1 MPRHQGGR
9 TVKVLIMAGGYATRL
24 WPITKDNP
32 KALLPV
38 GEKRIIDYILE
49 KVLTLDLPVY
59 ISTNRFFESH
69 FRPVAEE
76 YGVELIV
83 EDTLHE
89 EEKLGTIGAMKKA
102 VDELGLDDYLVIAG
116 DNLFSFSLEDFL
128 ARYSGETLIAVYDVG
143 DLELA
148 KRYGV
153 VVLEGDRVVA
163 FEEKPAQP
171 RSTLISTGVYVFP
184 ERVMELLDEY
194 LRDGNRDSPGY
205 FVQWLLARGEP
216 IKAYRF
222 SEYWYDIGSADSYLE
237 ALKTLLKE
245 SRIEEIQISPYAKI
259 IPPVV
264 IKRGAKI
271 LGRSIIGPF
280 AYIGEECLIEN
291 SDVSDSIIFR
301 KTVIR
306 NATIWRSIID
316 EKCEIRNL
324 ELRKSLVGGHAK
336 IQRGE

>member
-1 MPRHQGGR
+1 M
-9 TVKVLIMAGGYATRL
+9 KILIMAGGYATRL

-38 GEKRIIDYILE
+38 GNRAILDYILE
-49 KVLTLDLPVY
+49 KVGELDMEVY
-59 ISTNRFFESH
+59 ISTNRFFEAH
-69 FRPVAEE
+69 FRPYAEKR
-76 YGVELIV
+76 GIKLIV

-89 EEKLGTIGAMKKA
+89 SEKLGTIGAMKRA
-102 VDELGLDDYLVIAG
+102 VEELGLDDYLVIAG
-116 DNLFSFSLEDFL
+116 DNLFSFSLREFL
-128 ARYSGETLIAVYDVG
+128 EAYDGKTLIAVYDVG
-143 DLELA
+143 DMELA

-153 VVLEGDRVVA
+153 VVLEGDKVLS
-163 FEEKPAQP
+163 FQEKPAEP
-171 RSTLISTGVYVFP
+171 RSTLVSTGVYVFP
-184 ERVMELLDEY
+184 RRVMERIDEY
-194 LRDGNRDSPGY
+194 LSNGNRDSPGY
-205 FVQWLLARGEP
+205 FLQWLLERKES

-222 SEYWYDIGSADSYLE
+222 SDYWYDIGSADSYLE

-245 SRIEEIQISPYAKI
+245 SHVEEIQISPYAKI

-271 LGRSIIGPF
+271 LGRSMIGPY
-280 AYIGEECLIEN
+280 AYIGEECVIEN

-301 KTVIR
+301 NTIIK
-306 NATIWRSIID
+306 NSTIWRSIID

>member
-1 MPRHQGGR
+1 M
-9 TVKVLIMAGGYATRL
+9 KILIMAGGYATRL

-38 GEKRIIDYILE
+38 GNRVILDYILE
-49 KVLTLDLPVY
+49 NAMELGLETY
-59 ISTNRFFESH
+59 ISTNRFFEAH
-69 FRPVAEE
+69 FRPYAEGR
-76 YGVELIV
+76 GVELIV

-116 DNLFSFSLEDFL
+116 DNLFSFSLADFL
-128 ARYSGETLIAVYDVG
+128 RAYDGRTLIAVYDVG
-143 DLELA
+143 DLNLA

-153 VVLEGDRVVA
+153 VVLEGDRVIS

-184 ERVMELLDEY
+184 KAVMERIDEY
-194 LRDGNRDSPGY
+194 LSNGNRDSPGY
-205 FVQWLLARGEP
+205 FLQWLLSKGEP
-216 IKAYRF
+216 VKAYRF

-245 SRIEEIQISPYAKI
+245 SHVEEIQISPYAKI

-271 LGRSIIGPF
+271 LGRSIIGPY
-280 AYIGEECLIEN
+280 AYIGEGCVIEN
-291 SDVSDSIIFR
+291 SDISDSIVFR
-301 KTVIR
+301 NTVIR
-306 NATIWRSIID
+306 NSTIWRSIID

>member
-1 MPRHQGGR
+1 M
-9 TVKVLIMAGGYATRL
+9 KVLIMAGGYATRL
-24 WPITKDNP
+24 WPITKGNP

-38 GEKRIIDYILE
+38 GNKVILDYILE
-49 KVLTLDLPVY
+49 KVGELGLETY
-59 ISTNRFFESH
+59 ISTNRFFEAH
-69 FRPVAEE
+69 FRPYAKEN
-76 YGVELIV
+76 GVDLIV

-102 VDELGLDDYLVIAG
+102 LDELGLDDYLVIAG
-116 DNLFSFSLEDFL
+116 DNLFSFSLTDFL
-128 ARYSGETLIAVYDVG
+128 RVYDGRTLIAVYDVG
-143 DLELA
+143 DIELA

-153 VVLEGDRVVA
+153 VVLEGDEVVS
-163 FEEKPAQP
+163 FQEKPSEP
-171 RSTLISTGVYVFP
+171 RSTLVSTGVYVFP
-184 ERVMELLDEY
+184 KAVMKRIDEY
-194 LRDGNRDSPGY
+194 LSNGNRDSPGY
-205 FVQWLLARGEP
+205 FLQWLLEGKEP

-222 SEYWYDIGSADSYLE
+222 SDYWYDIGSADSYLE

-245 SRIEEIQISPYAKI
+245 SHIEEIQISPYSKI

-271 LGRSIIGPF
+271 LGRSLIGPY
-280 AYIGEECLIEN
+280 AYIGEECVIEN

-301 KTVIR
+301 GAVIK
-306 NATIWRSIID
+306 NSTIWRSIID

>member
-1 MPRHQGGR
+1 MR
-9 TVKVLIMAGGYATRL
+9 VLIMAGGYATRL

-38 GEKRIIDYILE
+38 GNRVILDYILE
-49 KVLTLDLPVY
+49 SVMELELETY
-59 ISTNRFFESH
+59 ISTNRFFEAH
-69 FRPVAEE
+69 FRPYAEKH
-76 YGVELIV
+76 GVGLIV

-102 VDELGLDDYLVIAG
+102 VEELGPDDYLVIAG
-116 DNLFSFSLEDFL
+116 DNLFSFGLRDFL
-128 ARYSGETLIAVYDVG
+128 RAYDGRTLIAVYDVG

-153 VVLEGDRVVA
+153 VVLEGDRVIS

-184 ERVMELLDEY
+184 RTVMERIEEY
-194 LRDGNRDSPGY
+194 LSNGNRDSPGY
-205 FVQWLLARGEP
+205 FLQWLLERGEP

-237 ALKTLLKE
+237 ALKTLLRE
-245 SRIEEIQISPYAKI
+245 SHVEEIQISPYAKI

-271 LGRSIIGPF
+271 LGRSIIGPY
-280 AYIGEECLIEN
+280 AYIGENCVIEN

-301 KTVIR
+301 NTVIK
-306 NATIWRSIID
+306 NSTIWRSIID

>member
-1 MPRHQGGR
+1 M
-9 TVKVLIMAGGYATRL
+9 KVLIMAGGYATRL

-38 GEKRIIDYILE
+38 GDRVILDYILE
-49 KVLTLDLPVY
+49 KVGELGMEAY
-59 ISTNRFFESH
+59 ISTNRFFEAH
-69 FRPVAEE
+69 FRPYAEK
-76 YGVELIV
+76 YGVGLIV

-89 EEKLGTIGAMKKA
+89 EEKLGTVGALKRA

-116 DNLFSFSLEDFL
+116 DNLFSFSLRDFL
-128 ARYSGETLIAVYDVG
+128 DSYDGRTLIAVYDIG

-153 VVLEGDRVVA
+153 VVLEGDRVIA
-163 FEEKPAQP
+163 FQEKPAQP
-171 RSTLISTGVYVFP
+171 RSTLVSTGVYVFP
-184 ERVMELLDEY
+184 KGVMAMIDEY
-194 LRDGNRDSPGY
+194 LRNGHRDAPGY
-205 FVQWLLARGEP
+205 FLQWLLEAGVEVR
-216 IKAYRF
+216 AYRF

-237 ALKTLLKE
+237 ALKTLLRE
-245 SRIEEIQISPYAKI
+245 SHVEEIQISPYAKI

-271 LGRSIIGPF
+271 LGRSMIGPY
-280 AYIGEECLIEN
+280 AYIGEDCVIEN
-291 SDVSDSIIFR
+291 SDISDSIIFR

-306 NATIWRSIID
+306 NSTIWRSIID

>member
-1 MPRHQGGR
+1 M
-9 TVKVLIMAGGYATRL
+9 KVLIMAGGYATRL

-38 GEKRIIDYILE
+38 GNRVILDYILE
-49 KVLTLDLPVY
+49 NVKELEIETY
-59 ISTNRFFESH
+59 ISTNRFFEAH
-69 FRPVAEE
+69 FRPYAEKH
-76 YGVELIV
+76 GVGLIV

-102 VDELGLDDYLVIAG
+102 VEELGPDDYLVIAG
-116 DNLFSFSLEDFL
+116 DNLFSFGLRDFL
-128 ARYSGETLIAVYDVG
+128 RAYDGRTLIAVYDVG

-153 VVLEGDRVVA
+153 VVLEGDRVIS

-184 ERVMELLDEY
+184 RAVMERIDEY
-194 LRDGNRDSPGY
+194 LSNGNRDSPGY
-205 FVQWLLARGEP
+205 FLQWLLERGEP

-237 ALKTLLKE
+237 ALKTLLRE
-245 SRIEEIQISPYAKI
+245 SHVEEIQISPYAKI

-271 LGRSIIGPF
+271 LGRSIIGPY
-280 AYIGEECLIEN
+280 AYIGENCVIEN

-301 KTVIR
+301 NTVIK
-306 NATIWRSIID
+306 NSTIWRSIID

>member
-1 MPRHQGGR
+1 M
-9 TVKVLIMAGGYATRL
+9 KILIMAGGYATRL

-38 GEKRIIDYILE
+38 GNRVILDYILE
-49 KVLTLDLPVY
+49 KVEELGLETY
-59 ISTNRFFESH
+59 ISTNRFFEAH
-69 FRPVAEE
+69 FRPYAEE
-76 YGVELIV
+76 RGIELIV

-116 DNLFSFSLEDFL
+116 DNLFSFSLADFL
-128 ARYSGETLIAVYDVG
+128 RAYDGRTLIAVYDVG
-143 DLELA
+143 DLNLA

-153 VVLEGDRVVA
+153 VVLEGDRVIS

-184 ERVMELLDEY
+184 KAVMERIDEY
-194 LRDGNRDSPGY
+194 LSNGNRDSPGY
-205 FVQWLLARGEP
+205 FLQWLLERGEP

-237 ALKTLLKE
+237 ALKTLLRE
-245 SRIEEIQISPYAKI
+245 SHVEEIQISPYAKI

-271 LGRSIIGPF
+271 LGRSIIGPY
-280 AYIGEECLIEN
+280 AYIGENCVIEN

-301 KTVIR
+301 NTVIK
-306 NATIWRSIID
+306 NSTIWRSIID

>member
-1 MPRHQGGR
+1 M
-9 TVKVLIMAGGYATRL
+9 KALIMAGGYATRL

-38 GEKRIIDYILE
+38 GNRVILEYILD
-49 KVLTLDLPVY
+49 KVLELDVETY
-59 ISTNRFFESH
+59 ISTNRFFETH
-69 FRPVAEE
+69 FRPYAER
-76 YGVELIV
+76 YDVGLIV

-116 DNLFSFSLEDFL
+116 DNLFSFSLRDFL
-128 ARYSGETLIAVYDVG
+128 GRYRGETLIAVYDVG
-143 DLELA
+143 DPELA

-153 VVLEGDRVVA
+153 VVLEGDKVVS
-163 FEEKPAQP
+163 FEEKPLIAS
-171 RSTLISTGVYVFP
+171 STLVSTGVYIFP
-184 ERVMELLDEY
+184 RKIMRLIDEY
-194 LRDGNRDSPGY
+194 LQNGNKDSPGY
-205 FVQWLLARGEP
+205 FLQWLLEKGKEIR
-216 IKAYRF
+216 AYRF
-222 SEYWYDIGSADSYLE
+222 SDYWYDIGSADSYLE
-237 ALKTLLKE
+237 ALKTLLSE
-245 SRIEEIQISPYAKI
+245 SHVEEIQISPYAKI

-271 LGRSIIGPF
+271 LGRSIIGPY
-280 AYIGEECLIEN
+280 AYIGEECIIEN
-291 SDVSDSIIFR
+291 SDISDSIIFR
-301 KTVIR
+301 KSIIR
-306 NATIWRSIID
+306 NSTIWRSIID

>member
-1 MPRHQGGR
+1 M
-9 TVKVLIMAGGYATRL
+9 KVLIMAGGYATRL

-38 GEKRIIDYILE
+38 GNRVILDYILE
-49 KVLTLDLPVY
+49 NVKELEIETY
-59 ISTNRFFESH
+59 ISTNRFFEAH
-69 FRPVAEE
+69 FRPYAEKH
-76 YGVELIV
+76 GVGLIV

-102 VDELGLDDYLVIAG
+102 VEELGPDDYLVIAG
-116 DNLFSFSLEDFL
+116 DNLFSFGLRDFL
-128 ARYSGETLIAVYDVG
+128 RAYDGRTLIAVYDVG

-153 VVLEGDRVVA
+153 VVLEGDRVIS

-184 ERVMELLDEY
+184 KAVMERIDEY
-194 LRDGNRDSPGY
+194 LSNGNRDSPGY
-205 FVQWLLARGEP
+205 FLQWLLERGEP

-237 ALKTLLKE
+237 ALKTLLRE
-245 SRIEEIQISPYAKI
+245 SHVEEIQISPYAKI

-271 LGRSIIGPF
+271 LGRSIIGPY
-280 AYIGEECLIEN
+280 AYIGENCVIEN

-301 KTVIR
+301 NTVIK
-306 NATIWRSIID
+306 NSTIWRSIID

>member
-1 MPRHQGGR
+1 M
-9 TVKVLIMAGGYATRL
+9 KVLIMAGGYATRL

-38 GEKRIIDYILE
+38 GNRVILDYILE
-49 KVLTLDLPVY
+49 KVGELGLETY
-59 ISTNRFFESH
+59 ISTNRFFEAH
-69 FRPVAEE
+69 FRPYAEE
-76 YGVELIV
+76 RGVELIV

-116 DNLFSFSLEDFL
+116 DNLFSFSLTDFL
-128 ARYSGETLIAVYDVG
+128 RAYDGRTLIAVYDVG

-153 VVLEGDRVVA
+153 VVLEGDRVIS

-184 ERVMELLDEY
+184 KVVMERIDEY
-194 LRDGNRDSPGY
+194 LSNGNRDSPGY
-205 FVQWLLARGEP
+205 FLQWLLSKGEP

-237 ALKTLLKE
+237 ALKTLLRE
-245 SRIEEIQISPYAKI
+245 SHVEEIQISPYAKI

-271 LGRSIIGPF
+271 LGRSIIGPY
-280 AYIGEECLIEN
+280 AYIGEGCVIEN

-301 KTVIR
+301 NTVIK
-306 NATIWRSIID
+306 NSTIWRSIID

>member
-1 MPRHQGGR
+1 M
-9 TVKVLIMAGGYATRL
+9 KALIMAGGYATRL

-38 GEKRIIDYILE
+38 GDRVILDYIIE
-49 KVLTLDLPVY
+49 KVKELEIETY
-59 ISTNRFFESH
+59 ISTNRFFEAQ
-69 FRPVAEE
+69 FRPYAEKH
-76 YGVELIV
+76 GIGLIV

-116 DNLFSFSLEDFL
+116 DNLFSFSLGDFL
-128 ARYSGETLIAVYDVG
+128 RAYDGRTLIAVYDVG
-143 DLELA
+143 DPELA
-148 KRYGV
+148 RRYGV
-153 VVLEGDRVVA
+153 VVLEGDRVIS
-163 FEEKPAQP
+163 FEEKPPQP
-171 RSTLISTGVYVFP
+171 RSTLVSTGVYVFP
-184 ERVMELLDEY
+184 REVMERIDDY
-194 LRDGNRDSPGY
+194 LSNGNRDSPGY
-205 FVQWLLARGEP
+205 FLQWLLEKGEE
-216 IKAYRF
+216 IRAYRF

-237 ALKTLLKE
+237 ALRTLLKE
-245 SRIEEIQISPYAKI
+245 SHVEEIQISPYAKI

-271 LGRSIIGPF
+271 LGRSMIGPY
-280 AYIGEECLIEN
+280 AYIGEECVIEN
-291 SDVSDSIIFR
+291 SDISDSIIFR

-306 NATIWRSIID
+306 NSTIWRSIID